1 MKNTS
6 SRKSLKAN
14 ESPLRKKAPEKLRLS
29 FLNKKFAS
37 VADNGIERE
46 DLSRGNGTPES
57 IINLEAQQD
66 RNGIIVQA

>member
-1 MKNTS
+1 MKNTN
-6 SRKSLKAN
+6 SRKSLKPN

-46 DLSRGNGTPES
+46 DLSRDDGTE
-57 IINLEAQQD
+57 
-66 RNGIIVQA
+66 